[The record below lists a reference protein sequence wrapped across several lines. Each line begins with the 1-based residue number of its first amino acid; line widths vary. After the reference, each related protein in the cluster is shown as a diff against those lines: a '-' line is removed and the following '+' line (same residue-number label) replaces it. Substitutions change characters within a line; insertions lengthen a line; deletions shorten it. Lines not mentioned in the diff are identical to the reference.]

1 MEDDTGKW
9 LWLVKLRAMEKVKH
23 LIWLIFHGCSSRNTL
38 RFRRSLTDNK
48 VCPRCQ
54 LAIEDTWLCV
64 RDCRRAWEGGYAC
77 NQRDNPDLVATASLL
92 ILIWPGRRI
101 WPGGRIGAG
110 GLIRSSAELL
120 AIAGGLELAWDR
132 EYRKIIC
139 HSDTNNVIRLL
150 SAD

>member
-1 MEDDTGKW
+1 M
-9 LWLVKLRAMEKVKH
+9 
-23 LIWLIFHGCSSRNTL
+23 
-38 RFRRSLTDNK
+38 
-48 VCPRCQ
+48 
-54 LAIEDTWLCV
+54 
-64 RDCRRAWEGGYAC
+64 
-77 NQRDNPDLVATASLL
+77 ATASLL

-139 HSDTNNVIRLL
+139 HSDTNNVIRSL
-150 SAD
+150 SADQVSFHKYMVFVFEIRELQGLNCQN